1 MTFLALWYIL
11 IAGTNRSIL
20 FVGDCFHFSYPTDSV
35 SRAMEPKLKCAKTD
49 TPAPSDA
56 LSFISDICGTL
67 KKLKRTM
74 SCQIESNKVA

>member
-1 MTFLALWYIL
+1 MTFLALWYKL
-11 IAGTNRSIL
+11 IAGTRSIL
-20 FVGDCFHFSYPTDSV
+20 FVGDCFHFLYPTDSV

-74 SCQIESNKVA
+74 SCQIESSKVT